1 MNTQVAFEFGW
12 LSPLGISVI
21 LFLGYGALNVLVG
34 VIIPW
39 LSRRLGTR
47 GLPQH
52 QVDMLTMLWLAF
64 GIFQLGVVWFGL
76 REGQAWAF
84 WVIVAADIAQ
94 LVGWIAYGMQSRDW
108 YAPLFLYDAICL
120 IPAAV
125 LGWFGLH

>member
-1 MNTQVAFEFGW
+1 MNTQSTFDFRW

-21 LFLGYGALNVLVG
+21 LFLGYGALNVLVD
-34 VIIPW
+34 VVIPW

-76 REGQAWAF
+76 RDGQA
-84 WVIVAADIAQ
+84 
-94 LVGWIAYGMQSRDW
+94 
-108 YAPLFLYDAICL
+108 
-120 IPAAV
+120 
-125 LGWFGLH
+125 